1 MAVCHFCVSRTMKIW
16 QESFVYAR
24 VLALAR
30 RGSLRRK
37 NPNVFA
43 HGTPRC
49 SSSPWRLAAAQEP
62 RVYVVAAARRGSLRR
77 KDGCATCLSGAAL

>member
-1 MAVCHFCVSRTMKIW
+1 MKIW

-37 NPNVFA
+37 NPHVFA
-43 HGTPRC
+43 HGTPA
-49 SSSPWRLAAAQEP
+49 RLAAAQEP

-77 KDGCATCLSGAAL
+77 KDGCATCCLALPCEP

>member
-1 MAVCHFCVSRTMKIW
+1 MKIW
-16 QESFVYAR
+16 QELFVYAR

-43 HGTPRC
+43 HGTPA
-49 SSSPWRLAAAQEP
+49 RLAAAQEP

-77 KDGCATCLSGAAL
+77 KDGCANFLSCSAL